1 MERTREEMQR
11 EVFDYA
17 VKYWKSTIPSWDHE
31 EMRDLLDADHIGY
44 TLELLEEDIFNE
56 AREEEAEKTIE
67 TVKAL
72 RVYGTI
78 GKKIAVYFN
87 DANRCFFSD
96 EDLNEFAHEY
106 NTDAETLEEM
116 LNQLAEIIDDMRTSG
131 YYAEEEILL
140 YNEGKEHLKA
150 LATA

>member
-1 MERTREEMQR
+1 MERNEMMQKVW
-11 EVFDYA
+11 EYA

-31 EMRDLLDADHIGY
+31 EMDDLLDAFHIGY
-44 TLELLEEDIFNE
+44 TLELLEEDVFNE
-56 AREEEAEKTIE
+56 AREEEAEETIE
-67 TVKAL
+67 IVKAL
-72 RVYGTI
+72 RVYGSI

-96 EDLNEFAHEY
+96 ADLNEFAFDY
-106 NTDAETLEEM
+106 NTDAETLNEM

-131 YYAEEEILL
+131 FYAEEEIAL

-150 LATA
+150 IA